1 MVVPVVRQAHQ
12 PVPVARMFPVPVVR
26 QAHQTIPVA
35 RLFPVPE
42 LVEGPFAILN
52 EMKNLLW
59 LN

>member
-12 PVPVARMFPVPVVR
+12 PVPVAR
-26 QAHQTIPVA
+26 
-35 RLFPVPE
+35 LFPVPE
-42 LVEGPFAILN
+42 LVEGPFVILN

>member
-12 PVPVARMFPVPVVR
+12 PVQVVRLFPVPVARLFPVPVARM
-26 QAHQTIPVA
+26 
-35 RLFPVPE
+35 FPVPE
-42 LVEGPFAILN
+42 LVEGPFVILN